1 MTEPKELVNGISGVF
16 SNAPKIH
23 DLEDGETARLK
34 IGYMKSIQRDTEGAT
49 VSFHF
54 GSVETTEKICD
65 IIEPK
70 LDKRKFKVSTNQ
82 PKYKQNK
89 SWTVGWVD
97 VDNNGNIVEYNIK
110 EEYLKPKE
118 R

>member
-1 MTEPKELVNGISGVF
+1 MTEPKELVDDISSVF
-16 SNAPKIH
+16 VDAPKLH
-23 DLEDGETARLK
+23 KLENNKTARLK
-34 IGYMKSIQRDTEGAT
+34 IGYMKSLAREEEGVT
-49 VSFHF
+49 VGFHF
-54 GSVETTEKICD
+54 GSVETTQKICD

-110 EEYLKPKE
+110 EEYLKPKK